1 MALQFIS
8 LLVISFIIWLGFT
21 GSFALAEVLLGLV
34 VSVVVAIILSKY
46 SRFRIGL
53 DFPVRVFRFVILFV
67 PIFIMEMVK
76 ANIDV
81 AKRVLNPSLPINPS
95 MVEVKTDLKGEIS
108 KLILANSIT
117 LTPGTLTVDI
127 GEDRLLVHWID
138 KKADEPERIREAISG
153 KFEKRI
159 GGIFE

>member
-21 GSFALAEVLLGLV
+21 GSFALAEILLGLV
-34 VSVVVAIILSKY
+34 VSIVVAVVLGKY

-53 DFPVRVFRFVILFV
+53 DFPVRVFRFVFSFL

-95 MVEVKTDLKGEIS
+95 MVEVETDLKGEIS
-108 KLILANSIT
+108 KLTLANSIT

-138 KKADEPERIREAISG
+138 KKADEPERIREEISG

>member
-8 LLVISFIIWLGFT
+8 LLVICFSLWLGFT
-21 GSFALAEVLLGLV
+21 GSFAIGEILLGLL
-34 VSVVVAIILSKY
+34 VSIVVAIILSNY

-53 DFPVRVFRFVILFV
+53 DFPVRVFKFVFSFL
-67 PIFIMEMVK
+67 PIFILEMVK
-76 ANIDV
+76 ANVDV

-95 MVEVKTDLKGEIS
+95 MVEVETNLKGDIS
-108 KLILANSIT
+108 KLTLANSIT

-138 KKADEPERIREAISG
+138 KKADEPEKIREEISG

>member
-21 GSFALAEVLLGLV
+21 GSFALAEILLGLV
-34 VSVVVAIILSKY
+34 VSFVVAIVLSKY

-53 DFPVRVFRFVILFV
+53 DFPVRLFRFVFSFL
-67 PIFIMEMVK
+67 PIFIFEMVK

-81 AKRVLNPSLPINPS
+81 AKRVLNPSLLINPS
-95 MVEVKTDLKGEIS
+95 MVEVETDLKGEI
-108 KLILANSIT
+108 ANSIT

-138 KKADEPERIREAISG
+138 KKADEPERIREEISG

>member
-1 MALQFIS
+1 
-8 LLVISFIIWLGFT
+8 
-21 GSFALAEVLLGLV
+21 
-34 VSVVVAIILSKY
+34 
-46 SRFRIGL
+46 
-53 DFPVRVFRFVILFV
+53 
-67 PIFIMEMVK
+67 MEMVK

-95 MVEVKTDLKGEIS
+95 MVEVETDLKGEIS
-108 KLILANSIT
+108 KLTLANSIT

-138 KKADEPERIREAISG
+138 KKTSEPERIREEISG